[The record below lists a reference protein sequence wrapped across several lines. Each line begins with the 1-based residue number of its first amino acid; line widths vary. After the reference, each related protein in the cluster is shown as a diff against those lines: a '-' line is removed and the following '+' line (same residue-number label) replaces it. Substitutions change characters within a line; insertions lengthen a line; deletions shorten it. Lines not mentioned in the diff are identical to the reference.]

1 MQLIKWNPA
10 RELFGLRNHMN
21 GLFDDFFYPTSKTR
35 QDDGLWAWNPAV
47 DIYEEADNLVIKAEI
62 PGVDREGIHVD
73 VKDRVLTIKGERT
86 MDNEVKE
93 ESYYRREQT
102 YGRFERAFNLPV
114 AVDPESI
121 KAEYKDGVLKVLV
134 PKPEQTKPK
143 QISVH

>member
-21 GLFDDFFYPTSKTR
+21 GFFDDFFYPTRKTG
-35 QDDGLWAWNPAV
+35 QNDGLWSWNPAV
-47 DIYEEADNLVIKAEI
+47 DIYEEADNIVVKAEI

-93 ESYYRREQT
+93 DSYYRREQT
-102 YGRFERAFNLPV
+102 YGQFQRAFTLPID
-114 AVDPESI
+114 VDPEAI

-134 PKPEQTKPK
+134 PKPEQNKPK
-143 QISVH
+143 QITVH